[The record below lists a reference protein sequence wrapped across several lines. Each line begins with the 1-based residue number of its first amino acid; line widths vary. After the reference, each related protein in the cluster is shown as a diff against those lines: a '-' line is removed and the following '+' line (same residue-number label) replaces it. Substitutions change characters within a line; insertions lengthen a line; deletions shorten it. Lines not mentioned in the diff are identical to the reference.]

1 MELVDYQYLEQV
13 PFSKWTFALSDSLVR
28 QIQQKLRK
36 QREHVITLQPPSF
49 YKIKHNINN
58 DAKKK
63 PNLLPDVIIRIP
75 LFLRSSRDSIWCWL
89 PPSPHSGNLPIL
101 SSSQNGRICSPGG
114 VFSPYPHRY
123 SPPTEQPTPLR
134 DTTADTKRCFS
145 SYTFSVLSS
154 WI

>member
-36 QREHVITLQPPSF
+36 QREHVITLHPPSF

-63 PNLLPDVIIRIP
+63 NPTYYRMLLSEYLYSWEAVGTV
-75 LFLRSSRDSIWCWL
+75 F
-89 PPSPHSGNLPIL
+89 
-101 SSSQNGRICSPGG
+101 G
-114 VFSPYPHRY
+114 VDCHPAL
-123 SPPTEQPTPLR
+123 TQE
-134 DTTADTKRCFS
+134 
-145 SYTFSVLSS
+145 TFQF
-154 WI
+154 